1 MWWLVCFLCCASK
14 FCADGRN
21 VPTKKFHQLSSCK
34 KEHQTSAT
42 GPEGKVSTMGE
53 LRHIHALNILQCSK
67 RMEKEREGVCFRI
80 RFEV

>member
-42 GPEGKVSTMGE
+42 GGSNLCVLVQQVLPMAIFQEPRSEVPTIYKAIYCKAYVRTM
-53 LRHIHALNILQCSK
+53 
-67 RMEKEREGVCFRI
+67 
-80 RFEV
+80 